1 VVVFI
6 KIKIVASSQVV
17 IKTMDKFRI
26 QGGACLN
33 GTVRISGAKN
43 AALPLLAATILASTP
58 ITLSNV
64 PDLKDVSTL
73 IKVLESLGITVQ
85 RNKSDS
91 TVHVDTD
98 TLNSR
103 FAPYEL
109 VKTMR
114 ASILVLGPLLARYG
128 EATVSL
134 PGGCAIGSR
143 PVEQHLKALEAMGA
157 EIRVENGYVHAK
169 VDGRL
174 KGTRL
179 SFDMVTVG
187 GTENILMAATLAEG
201 ITVLDNCAREPEV
214 TDLAHLLVKMGA
226 RIEGIDT
233 NQLTIHG
240 VESLVG
246 VDYSV
251 VADRIETGSY
261 LAAAAMT
268 GGCVRTTHT
277 DPSLLEAVLRKFE
290 EMGAL
295 ITSGADWIELDMRGK
310 RPKAVSFRTLP
321 HPAFPTDMQAQMMT
335 VNTIAEGTG
344 TVIETI
350 FENRYMHVPELS
362 RMGAKIQVD
371 GHTAIVTGVE
381 TLQAAPVMATDLRAS
396 MSLVLAALTA
406 QGETIL
412 DRIYHIDRGYEHV
425 EEKLRGLGAV
435 IERVK

>member
-1 VVVFI
+1 
-6 KIKIVASSQVV
+6 
-17 IKTMDKFRI
+17 
-26 QGGACLN
+26 
-33 GTVRISGAKN
+33 
-43 AALPLLAATILASTP
+43 
-58 ITLSNV
+58 
-64 PDLKDVSTL
+64 
-73 IKVLESLGITVQ
+73 
-85 RNKSDS
+85 
-91 TVHVDTD
+91 
-98 TLNSR
+98 
-103 FAPYEL
+103 
-109 VKTMR
+109 
-114 ASILVLGPLLARYG
+114 
-128 EATVSL
+128 
-134 PGGCAIGSR
+134 
-143 PVEQHLKALEAMGA
+143 
-157 EIRVENGYVHAK
+157 
-169 VDGRL
+169 
-174 KGTRL
+174 L

-201 ITVLDNCAREPEV
+201 TTILDNCAREPEV

-226 RIEGIDT
+226 KIEGIDT
-233 NQLTIHG
+233 DQLTIHG
-240 VESLVG
+240 VESLAG

-295 ITSGADWIELDMRGK
+295 ITSGTDWIELDMRGK

-335 VNTIAEGTG
+335 VNTIAEGSATI
-344 TVIETI
+344 IETI

-406 QGETIL
+406 QGETTL